1 MNKLISAMMLILL
14 SLFSIM
20 CSNNSIDNFK
30 FDINLYE
37 KETNL
42 DATALISYSDK
53 SITKDTYIINFWF
66 PSCGPCAKELPHFQK
81 LYQNYSDD
89 IEIIGI
95 QMIGIDSAKD
105 GLEFSENLNL
115 TYKLGYNEDNS
126 TIRKYNIN
134 SFPTTIFVS
143 KTKGEIIVWDG
154 YIPYEDLLIKTNEL
168 LN

>member
-1 MNKLISAMMLILL
+1 MNKSLSITMLIFF
-14 SLFSIM
+14 SLFLTM

-30 FDINLYE
+30 FNIDLYQKDPTIGFINL
-37 KETNL
+37 TPF
-42 DATALISYSDK
+42 SDE

-66 PSCGPCAKELPHFQK
+66 PSCAPCAKELPHFQK
-81 LYQNYSDD
+81 LYQTYKDD

-95 QMIGIDSAKD
+95 QMIGIDNAKD
-105 GLEFSENLNL
+105 GLEFSENFNL

-134 SFPTTIFVS
+134 SFPTTIFIS
-143 KTKGEIIVWDG
+143 KKKDEIIVWDG
-154 YIPYEDLLIKTNEL
+154 YISYEDLLIKTKEL

>member
-1 MNKLISAMMLILL
+1 MNKSLSITMLIFL
-14 SLFSIM
+14 SLFLTM

-30 FDINLYE
+30 FNIDLYQ
-37 KETNL
+37 KDPTIGFTNL
-42 DATALISYSDK
+42 IQFSDE
-53 SITKDTYIINFWF
+53 SVTKDTYIINFWF
-66 PSCGPCAKELPHFQK
+66 PSCAPCAKELPHFQK
-81 LYQNYSDD
+81 LYQTYKDD

-95 QMIGIDSAKD
+95 QMIGIDNAKD
-105 GLEFSENLNL
+105 GLEFSENFNL

-143 KTKGEIIVWDG
+143 KKKDEIIVWDG
-154 YIPYEDLLIKTNEL
+154 YISYEDLLIKTKEL

>member
-1 MNKLISAMMLILL
+1 MNKLISITLLIFVC
-14 SLFSIM
+14 LFLIM
-20 CSNNSIDNFK
+20 CSRNSIDNFK
-30 FDINLYE
+30 FDINLYQ
-37 KETNL
+37 KEPNIGYTV
-42 DATALISYSDK
+42 LIPYSDK
-53 SITKDTYIINFWF
+53 SVIKDTYIINFWF
-66 PSCGPCAKELPHFQK
+66 PSCAPCAKELPHFQK
-81 LYQNYSDD
+81 LYQTYNDD

-95 QMIGIDSAKD
+95 QMIGIDNVKD
-105 GLEFSENLNL
+105 GLEFIENLNL

-154 YIPYEDLLIKTNEL
+154 YIPYEDLFIKTKEL

>member
-1 MNKLISAMMLILL
+1 MNKSLSITMLIFF
-14 SLFSIM
+14 SLFLTM

-30 FDINLYE
+30 FNIDLYQ
-37 KETNL
+37 KDPTIGFTNL
-42 DATALISYSDK
+42 IQFSDE
-53 SITKDTYIINFWF
+53 SVTKDTYIINFWF
-66 PSCGPCAKELPHFQK
+66 PSCAPCAKELPHFQK
-81 LYQNYSDD
+81 LYKTYKDD

-95 QMIGIDSAKD
+95 QMIGIDNAQD

-134 SFPTTIFVS
+134 SFPTTIFIS
-143 KTKGEIIVWDG
+143 KKKDEIIVWDG
-154 YIPYEDLLIKTNEL
+154 YISYEDLLIKTKEL